1 MRDPN
6 AMRLESLV
14 RDALRALESG
24 NSEAAAAIAEQ
35 AGREGLAHPVLL
47 RLQSEGLATSGRL
60 PEAGDLLNRAL
71 ALDPRDPLT
80 IADIGRVLVAEDRA
94 DESIAAYRAALSIK
108 PDLVEV
114 WLELGS
120 AHELLKQDDAA
131 ASAFQQAHKLAPGAP
146 GPLAAIAMVAMRRND
161 REACRAFA
169 SRAVAL
175 QPDHVAANFAL
186 AGLDLGAHQ
195 YEDVLARIQKMKAA
209 GTLDELQSLSAF
221 AAQAEALEGLGQ
233 HTEAFEMY
241 AKWNEV
247 TRRNHAPKFG
257 EGGRVE
263 NHMHY
268 MSRMKSWFERQDPAD
283 WRDPWPAG
291 DYVSPV
297 RRHVFLFGYPR
308 SGTTLLENIL
318 ASFPGV
324 RGLEERPT
332 LGVADWEFLRD
343 DQAMDRLTRLDP
355 VLAAQQRNEYWQRVR
370 REVPDVDGKVF
381 VDMGPLY
388 GIKLQ
393 VIARLFPDALLVRCR
408 RDPRDVVLSCFKK
421 PFRVNASTYQMTTL
435 EGAARHFDLAMQ
447 LTELHLSVLPLPVH
461 VVDYATLVA
470 DFDAS
475 TRALAEF
482 IGIPWTEDVRA
493 FDRTAKG
500 RRLRTASAEQVR
512 RGLYDG
518 TRQWLRYRDQLA
530 PVLPILEPWVTRFGY
545 PLSPD
550 ADSAS

>member
-1 MRDPN
+1 
-6 AMRLESLV
+6 MRLESLV
-14 RDALRALESG
+14 RDALRAQESG
-24 NSEAAAAIAEQ
+24 NFEAAAAIAEQ
-35 AGREGLAHPVLL
+35 ADREGLAHPILL
-47 RLQSEGLATSGRL
+47 RMRSASCAMSGRF
-60 PEAGDLLNRAL
+60 PEAGALLNRAL

-94 DESIAAYRAALSIK
+94 EESIAAFRAALSIRS
-108 PDLVEV
+108 DLVDV

-120 AHELLKQDDAA
+120 AHEMLKQEDAA
-131 ASAFQQAHKLAPGAP
+131 ASAFQQAHTLAPEAP
-146 GPLAAIAMVAMRRND
+146 GPLAALAMVARRRND
-161 REACRAFA
+161 SVACRAFA

-186 AGLDLGAHQ
+186 AGLDLGARK
-195 YEDVLARIQKMKAA
+195 YEDVMTRVQAMMAT
-209 GTLDELQSLSAF
+209 GTLDELQSASAF
-221 AAQAEALEGLGQ
+221 ATLAEALEGLGRYP
-233 HTEAFEMY
+233 EAFDMY
-241 AKWNEV
+241 AKWNEA
-247 TRRNHAPKFG
+247 TRRTHAPKFG
-257 EGGRVE
+257 EGGRIE

-283 WRDPWPAG
+283 WREPWPAG

-297 RRHVFLFGYPR
+297 KRHIFLFGYPR

-318 ASFPGV
+318 ASFAEV
-324 RGLEERPT
+324 RGLEEQPT
-332 LGVADWEFLRD
+332 LAVADWEFLRD

-355 VLAAQQRNEYWQRVR
+355 VLAAEQRNEYWQRVR

-393 VIARLFPDALLVRCR
+393 VIARLFPDALLVRCK
-408 RDPRDVVLSCFKK
+408 RDPRDVVLSCFKMA
-421 PFRVNASTYQMTTL
+421 FRVNASTYQMTTL

-461 VVDYATLVA
+461 VVDYATLVS

-475 TRALAEF
+475 TGALAEF

-493 FDRTAKG
+493 FDRTARG
-500 RRLRTASAEQVR
+500 RQLRTASAQQVR

-518 TRQWLRYRDQLA
+518 TRQWLRYRDHLA

-545 PLSPD
+545 PLSLED
-550 ADSAS
+550 DSVS

>member
-1 MRDPN
+1 
-6 AMRLESLV
+6 MRLESLV
-14 RDALRALESG
+14 RDALRAQESG
-24 NSEAAAAIAEQ
+24 NLEAATAIAEQ
-35 AGREGLAHPVLL
+35 ADREGLAHPVLL
-47 RLQSEGLATSGRL
+47 RLQAASCAMSGRY
-60 PEAGDLLNRAL
+60 PEAGALLNRAL

-94 DESIAAYRAALSIK
+94 EESIAAFRAALSIRS
-108 PDLVEV
+108 DLVDV

-131 ASAFQQAHKLAPGAP
+131 ASAFQQAHKLAPAAP
-146 GPLAAIAMVAMRRND
+146 GPLAAMAMVAMKRND
-161 REACRAFA
+161 SEACRAFA

-175 QPDHVAANFAL
+175 QPEHVAANFAL
-186 AGLDLGAHQ
+186 ASLDLGARK
-195 YEDVLARIQKMKAA
+195 YDDVMTRVQAMMATGA
-209 GTLDELQSLSAF
+209 LDELQSLSAF
-221 AAQAEALEGLGQ
+221 ATLAEALEGLGRYS
-233 HTEAFEMY
+233 EAFDMY
-241 AKWNEV
+241 AKWNEA
-247 TRRNHAPKFG
+247 TRRTHASKFG

-263 NHMHY
+263 SHMHY
-268 MSRMKSWFERQDPAD
+268 MGRMKSWFERQDPAD
-283 WRDPWPAG
+283 WRVPWPAG

-297 RRHVFLFGYPR
+297 KRHIFLFGYPR

-318 ASFPGV
+318 ASFADV
-324 RGLEERPT
+324 RGLEEQPT
-332 LGVADWEFLRD
+332 LAVADWEFLRD

-355 VLAAQQRNEYWQRVR
+355 ALAAEQRNEYWQRVR
-370 REVPDVDGKVF
+370 RGVPDVDGKIF

-421 PFRVNASTYQMTTL
+421 SFRVNASTYQMTTL

-461 VVDYATLVA
+461 VVDYATLVS
-470 DFDAS
+470 DFDSS
-475 TRALAEF
+475 TRALADF
-482 IGIPWTEDVRA
+482 IGVPWTEDVRS
-493 FDRTAKG
+493 FDRTASG
-500 RRLRTASAEQVR
+500 RQLRTASAQQVR

-518 TRQWLRYRDQLA
+518 TRQWLRYRDHLA

-550 ADSAS
+550 DNSVS